1 MSTLPP
7 GKKIVNGHVINKD
20 ETLCTF
26 SFVHNPSQQQNGMF
40 AYPVE
45 VRTSSDP
52 EEKNKNIAPVKIRNL
67 IIKTDG
73 NYEYYD
79 YNGIHDLRRN
89 MFLKERYALQKNKYT
104 DGALTQEEEEQLELR
119 GGSKRKSKS
128 QRRKKSKSQ
137 RRKKSI
143 KRRH

>member
-7 GKKIVNGHVINKD
+7 GKKIVNRHVIND
-20 ETLCTF
+20 GETLCTF
-26 SFVHNPSQQQNGMF
+26 TFVYNSDPNNQGMQGMI
-40 AYPVE
+40 AYPQE
-45 VRTSSDP
+45 GDST
-52 EEKNKNIAPVKIRNL
+52 PVKIRDL
-67 IIKTDG
+67 VIKSKG
-73 NYEYYD
+73 IYEYYD
-79 YNGIHDLRRN
+79 NNGNRN
-89 MFLKERYALQKNKYT
+89 RINPKNIFAIDAYAMQQNKYT
-104 DGALTQEEEEQLELR
+104 DGALTQEEVRKLELR